1 MDIPIWLVVSTN
13 PSEKSVM
20 MTFPTEWTNKCSK
33 PPTRHSVGSKYINIS
48 AGPETKQVKHPFPLE
63 ESDVSMYIYIYI
75 YGY

>member
-1 MDIPIWLVVSTN
+1 
-13 PSEKSVM
+13 M

-63 ESDVSMYIYIYI
+63 ESDVSMYIYIYMDI
-75 YGY
+75 NNILKSKEKYPVI